1 MEKKD
6 AMEQLHKL
14 ARQYQV
20 NLANRNFL
28 FIFDLS
34 GNYQY
39 FEVAFFKRN
48 FLHLTG
54 IKLTDNNSAINFYN
68 QCLHKRIPADG
79 FAFKQDGTTEQKFAV
94 LPSLFDFRSG
104 FKMLGEY
111 NYSKKLLYADKL
123 CGGVHGCIGFVQD
136 KCSAY
141 FVPDTSL
148 QEDIRNL
155 VLKPYKIEAIL
166 DKQIRDNC
174 YSNIIYCSKKLN
186 LIDLSHISIFDR
198 KIDWNMIIAKYE

>member
-1 MEKKD
+1 MKKKD
-6 AMEQLHKL
+6 AIEQLHIL
-14 ARQYQV
+14 AKQYQR
-20 NLANRNFL
+20 NLSNRNIL
-28 FIFDLS
+28 FIFNFDDT
-34 GNYQY
+34 YQY
-39 FEVAFFKRN
+39 FETAFFNRN

-54 IKLTDNNSAINFYN
+54 IKLIDNNGAINFYH
-68 QCLHKRIPADG
+68 QCLNKRIPIDS
-79 FAFKQDGTTEQKFAV
+79 FDFKQDGTTEQKFAV

-111 NYSKKLLYADKL
+111 NDSKKLLYADKL

-136 KCSAY
+136 KCSHF

-166 DKQIRDNC
+166 NKSIEEKL
-174 YSNIIYCSKKLN
+174 YSTIVYCNKSLN
-186 LIDLSHISIFDR
+186 FIDLSYIATFKR
-198 KIDWNMIIAKYE
+198 KIDWDIIIAKYE